1 MELPK
6 KLFVITLLLFMAQ
19 VWLEKVRKGGGLG
32 NCGEGQGVIYVQL
45 VGLFCEEQNSAQR
58 LFCEE

>member
-1 MELPK
+1 
-6 KLFVITLLLFMAQ
+6 MAQ
-19 VWLEKVRKGGGLG
+19 VWLEKIRKGGGLG